1 MLLAK
6 DFRRYARE
14 ALKGRWIKAG
24 AVALVAALL
33 GASIQGGAGS
43 VSVGSM
49 AQSGEQ
55 TAENAMVAMPAEVMM
70 LILGIGLVGM
80 VYALIIFVIGGA
92 TTLGYAKYNL
102 NLVDDKNPQI
112 RDIFSQYDRLWQGF
126 VLQFLRALYTSL
138 WSLLFV
144 IPGIIASFRY
154 SMAAYILYENPEMTA
169 NEAITESKKL
179 MVGNKWRLFCLN
191 FSFFG
196 WILLAGF
203 GIYVFVLMLAPLIF
217 LAGTFNTMML
227 AVMIV
232 CVLACICVYSLLL
245 EPYMEAS
252 VAVFYREIRYG
263 KYSNPVVDTQ
273 EQFTETIEETQY

>member
-14 ALKGRWIKAG
+14 ALKGRWLKAG
-24 AVALVAALL
+24 AAALVAALL
-33 GASIQGGAGS
+33 GASIQGGMGAAS
-43 VSVGSM
+43 FGSM
-49 AQSGEQ
+49 VQNGEQ
-55 TAENAMVAMPAEVMM
+55 TAENAMTAMPAEVMM
-70 LILGIGLVGM
+70 WILGIGLVGM

-126 VLQFLRALYTSL
+126 VLQFLRALYTGL

-154 SMAAYILYENPEMTA
+154 SMAAYILYENPEMTPS
-169 NEAITESKKL
+169 EAITESKKL
-179 MVGNKWRLFCLN
+179 MAGNKWRLFCLN
-191 FSFFG
+191 FSFLG
-196 WILLAGF
+196 WILLVSL
-203 GIYVFVLMLAPLIF
+203 GIYVVVLMIVPLLL
-217 LAGTFNTMML
+217 LAGTVNTMMV

-232 CVLACICVYSLLL
+232 FVLACICVVDLFLA
-245 EPYMEAS
+245 PYMEAS

-263 KYSNPVVDTQ
+263 KYSNPVVDAQ

>member
-263 KYSNPVVDTQ
+263 KYSNSVVDTQ